1 MTYLFRSLLVAALIV
16 SPGAYSQTDSA
27 HTAAILRKHID
38 QLAAPAMQGRGY
50 EAGGKERAADYI
62 DNHFASLNMKPAP
75 GMATFRQKYDF
86 PVNTFPGQ
94 MEVSING
101 KSLVP
106 GRDFLVHA
114 ASSPFSTRGKQ
125 VKTIDMRA
133 IADMESW
140 EQTTASFNKKYIWHL
155 QYADSFCKKL
165 NIRPGALAAGL
176 PKGCF
181 IIPEKNK
188 QTWTV
193 AQQLIE
199 ATVLYVND
207 TLVPADIG
215 SASVTMQ
222 SQLINSRNE
231 NIIGVIPG
239 AVRDSFIVFSAHY
252 DHLGTMGAGIIFPGA
267 SDNASGTAMLL
278 YLAAYYAAHP
288 QRYTIVFIAFSGEE
302 AGLMGSAHFVK
313 NSPLPLENIKFLT
326 NVDIMGDAT
335 DGITVVNATEN
346 PEAFSALTT
355 INNQYNY
362 LPVIKSR
369 GKAANSDHY
378 YFSEKGVPA
387 FFIYTNGG
395 KGHYH
400 DIYDTPE
407 EVTLRNV
414 PGIARLLVDFAGQLQ
429 HGPK

>member
-1 MTYLFRSLLVAALIV
+1 MKYLFKPLLAAALLVSVCAPA
-16 SPGAYSQTDSA
+16 QTDSLA
-27 HTAAILRKHID
+27 IRAILKQHID
-38 QLAAPAMQGRGY
+38 QLAAPAMLGRGY
-50 EAGGKERAADYI
+50 VAGGKERAADYI
-62 DNHFASLNMKPAP
+62 HNHFASLNMKSPQ

-86 PVNTFPGQ
+86 PVNTFPGK
-94 MEVSING
+94 MSVSING

-114 ASSPFSTRGKQ
+114 ASSPFSTRGKE
-125 VKTIDMRA
+125 VKKVDMRA
-133 IADMESW
+133 IADMPSW
-140 EQTTASFNKKYIWHL
+140 EQTTATFSKKYIWQL
-155 QYADSFCKKL
+155 QHTDSFCKKL
-165 NIRPGALAAGL
+165 NMRPGALAASL

-207 TLVPADIG
+207 TVLPADVS
-215 SASVTMQ
+215 SASVTVQ
-222 SQLINSRNE
+222 SELISSKNE
-231 NIIGVIPG
+231 NIIGIIPG

-252 DHLGTMGAGIIFPGA
+252 DHLGTMGAGVIFPGA

-288 QRYTIVFIAFSGEE
+288 QRYTLVFIAFSGEE

-313 NSPLPLENIKFLT
+313 NSPIRLENIKFLT

-346 PEAFSALTT
+346 PNEFSLLTS
-355 INNQYNY
+355 INKQYNY

-395 KGHYH
+395 KGYYH
-400 DIYDTPE
+400 DIYDRPE

-414 PGIARLLVDFAGQLQ
+414 PGVAGLLIDFVAQLQ
-429 HGPK
+429 VSEK

>member
-1 MTYLFRSLLVAALIV
+1 MKYLFNPLLAAALVISV
-16 SPGAYSQTDSA
+16 CAQAQTDSIA
-27 HTAAILRKHID
+27 VKTILKQHID

-50 EAGGKERAADYI
+50 VAGGKERAADYI
-62 DNHFASLNMKPAP
+62 HNLFASLNMKPAP

-114 ASSPFSTRGKQ
+114 ASSPFSTRGKE
-125 VKTIDMRA
+125 VKKTDMRA
-133 IADMESW
+133 IPDMESW
-140 EQTTASFNKKYIWHL
+140 EQTTASFSKKYIWYL
-155 QYADSFCKKL
+155 QHTDSFCKKL
-165 NIRPGALAAGL
+165 NMRPGALAASM

-207 TLVPADIG
+207 TLVPSDIS
-215 SASVTMQ
+215 SASVTVQ

-231 NIIGVIPG
+231 NIIGIIPG

-278 YLAAYYAAHP
+278 YLAAYYATHP
-288 QRYTIVFIAFSGEE
+288 QRYTMVIIAFSGEE

-313 NSPLPLENIKFLT
+313 NSPIPLENIKFLT

-335 DGITVVNATEN
+335 DGVTVVNATEN
-346 PEAFSALTT
+346 PEAFNLLTS
-355 INNQYNY
+355 INKQYNY

-387 FFIYTNGG
+387 FFIYSNGG

-414 PGIARLLVDFAGQLQ
+414 PGVARLLIDFVAQLQ
-429 HGPK
+429 TTEK